1 MKYRWNND
9 TKEAITATTIHGEP
23 YQIAYPFG
31 VIEGNDYD
39 YLWDLLFRVSDGG
52 EVGTEDDV
60 MWIGQMFKYGLLT
73 CCEGRHVDSQLD
85 SLGYKKTGGGN
96 GAV

>member
-1 MKYRWNND
+1 MKDRWNHD
-9 TKEAITATTIHGEP
+9 TKEAITATNIHGEP

-39 YLWDLLFRVSDGG
+39 DLWDLLHRVTYGE

-60 MWIGQMFKYGLLT
+60 NWIGNLFKYGLIT
-73 CCEGRHVDSQLD
+73 CCEGRHVDDRLQA
-85 SLGYKKTGGGN
+85 LGYEKKGGGHD
-96 GAV
+96 AV

>member
-9 TKEAITATTIHGEP
+9 TKEAITATNIHGEP

-31 VIEGNDYD
+31 VIQGNDYD
-39 YLWDLLFRVSDGG
+39 YLNDLLSRVEVGD
-52 EVGTEDDV
+52 EVGTEDDLD
-60 MWIGQMFKYGLLT
+60 WIGYVFKYGLLT